1 MATLN
6 VEESPV
12 TELMGWL
19 EGTLEWLEDSDNGL
33 DHDDLRQHRNQ
44 ALDIGTRLL
53 HGRIDDLTTEQV
65 RRLHDLIVHIDR
77 IGY

>member
-12 TELMGWL
+12 GEIMEWL
-19 EGTLEWLEDSDNGL
+19 EGTLEWLQDEDNEL

-44 ALDIGTRLL
+44 AMDVGTRLL
-53 HGRIDDLTTEQV
+53 NGRIDDLTTEQV
-65 RRLHDLIVHIDR
+65 WRLHDLIIHLDR
-77 IGY
+77 VGY